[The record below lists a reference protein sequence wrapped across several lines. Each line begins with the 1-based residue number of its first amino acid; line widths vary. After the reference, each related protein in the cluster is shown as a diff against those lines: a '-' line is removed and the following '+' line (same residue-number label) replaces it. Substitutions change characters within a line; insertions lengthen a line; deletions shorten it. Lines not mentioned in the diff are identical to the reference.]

1 MIGNTMSMAQCQFD
15 ILGPDLHMACLKLRK
30 RTFIDA
36 SAFLL
41 AALLFMALGERAFA
55 AEQPIAMVTE
65 ISGEGEFVREG
76 KASVLHVLAELHSN
90 ATIKLKKGAR
100 AVVLYLKSGDQYA
113 LSGPGSFTLGGD
125 QPQSDKKTTGVVKL
139 GPVTGKD
146 GRPMKIGN
154 ASLSQA
160 GIVMRTAGRRP
171 IPAKTPLAAVVL
183 ATPSL
188 FEWEAVA
195 GNPDYEFVLK
205 DEKGNTLFFRLGSE
219 NRLALPADIVLDSGG
234 TYRWSVSARG
244 SDGARYL
251 SVYIFRLAEPDLKAE
266 FENFYPPA
274 TATIAECVT
283 FAAWLAGNNLTDEAA
298 RYWGTLSKRYGFAES
313 RF

>member
-1 MIGNTMSMAQCQFD
+1 MA
-15 ILGPDLHMACLKLRK
+15 GPTLRK
-30 RTFIDA
+30 WTVIEA
-36 SAFLL
+36 LAFLL
-41 AALLFMALGERAFA
+41 AAFLFVTWGEQVWA
-55 AEQPIAMVTE
+55 ADQPVAMVTE

-76 KASVLHVLAELHSN
+76 KASVLHLLAELHSN

-100 AVVLYLKSGDQYA
+100 AVILYLKSGDQYA

-154 ASLSQA
+154 ASLSQ
-160 GIVMRTAGRRP
+160 GGMVMRTAGRRP
-171 IPAKTPLAAVVL
+171 IPAKSPLAAVVL
-183 ATPSL
+183 TTPSL
-188 FEWEAVA
+188 FEWDAVD

-205 DEKGNTLFFRLGSE
+205 DEKGNTLFFRLGAE
-219 NRLALPADIVLDSGG
+219 NRLALPADIGLDSGE

-244 SDGARYL
+244 GDGARYL
-251 SVYIFRLAEPDLKAE
+251 SVYIFRLADPTLKAE
-266 FENFYPPA
+266 FENFYPPP